1 MIDPLASRTREQF
14 AKMLREIFGEYL
26 KDNVRTSVPG
36 HVLSF
41 DGPSQLAEVQ
51 IGLMLEPR
59 VGEPEPRRQ
68 IVRVPVQFWGGSG
81 GTLECRIGA
90 GVEGAIFFSQECID
104 SWVDQGGVA
113 AKSEPRRFSINDA
126 YFMPG
131 VRSVPG
137 AIKDFA
143 NDGIRLRNNSGSMY
157 AWLKDDTSISLSN
170 GAGFITIGADGT
182 VNINGVT
189 ISPESLVTTPND
201 VVAGEISLRLHR
213 TSDVQQGT
221 QISGVPVP

>member
-41 DGPSQLAEVQ
+41 DPDTQLAEVQ

-59 VGEPEPRRQ
+59 VGDPVPRRQ

-81 GTLECRIGA
+81 GTLECRIGE

-126 YFMPG
+126 YFVPG

-137 AIKDFA
+137 AISGFA
-143 NDGIRLRNNSGSMY
+143 NDGIRLRSVDGVTY
-157 AWLKDDTSISLSN
+157 AWLKDDKTVSMSN
-170 GAGFITIGADGT
+170 GAGFITIEPGGT
-182 VNINGVT
+182 VNINGVMIT
-189 ISPESLVTTPND
+189 PASLVTTPND
-201 VVAGEISLRLHR
+201 VVAGEISLTKHR
-213 TSDVQQGT
+213 TSGVQQGT
-221 QISGVPVP
+221 QISGVPIP

>member
-41 DGPSQLAEVQ
+41 DPATQLAEVQ
-51 IGLMLEPR
+51 IGLMLEDR
-59 VGEPEPRRQ
+59 MGNAEPRRP
-68 IVRVPVQFWGGSG
+68 IVRVPVQFWGATG
-81 GTLECRIGA
+81 GTLECRVA
-90 GVEGAIFFSQECID
+90 DGVEGSIMFSQECID

-126 YFMPG
+126 YFIPG
-131 VRSVPG
+131 IRSVPG
-137 AIKDFA
+137 AITDFA

-157 AWLKDDTSISLSN
+157 AWLRDDTSISLSN

-182 VNINGVT
+182 VNINGVLIT
-189 ISPESLVTTPND
+189 PNSLVTTPND
-201 VVAGEISLRLHR
+201 VVAEAISLKLHR
-213 TSDVQQGT
+213 TSGVQSGN
-221 QISGVPVP
+221 QISGVPIP

>member
-1 MIDPLASRTREQF
+1 MKDPLASRTREQF
-14 AKMLREIFGEYL
+14 SKMLREIFGEYL

-41 DGPSQLAEVQ
+41 DPATQLAEVQ
-51 IGLMLEPR
+51 IGLMIEDRL
-59 VGEPEPRRQ
+59 GNAEPRRP
-68 IVRVPVQFWGGSG
+68 IVRVPVQFWGATG
-81 GTLECRIGA
+81 GTLECRVA
-90 GVEGAIFFSQECID
+90 EGVEGSIMFSQECID

-126 YFMPG
+126 YFIPG
-131 VRSVPG
+131 IRSVPG
-137 AIKDFA
+137 AITDFA

-182 VNINGVT
+182 VNINGVLIT
-189 ISPESLVTTPND
+189 PASLVTTPND
-201 VVAGEISLRLHR
+201 VFAGPISLKLHKH
-213 TSDVQQGT
+213 
-221 QISGVPVP
+221 SGVQAGTGTSGVSVP

>member
-1 MIDPLASRTREQF
+1 MIDPLASRTQAQF
-14 AKMLREIFGEYL
+14 AKMLREVFGEHL
-26 KDNVRTSVPG
+26 KDNMRTSVPG

-41 DGPSQLAEVQ
+41 DPDTQLAEVQ

-59 VGEPEPRRQ
+59 VGEPEQRRQ

-81 GTLECRIGA
+81 GTLECRIDS

-113 AKSEPRRFSINDA
+113 FASEPRRFSINDA
-126 YFMPG
+126 YFIPG

-137 AIKDFA
+137 AITDFA

-189 ISPESLVTTPND
+189 ISPASLVTTPND
-201 VVAGEISLRLHR
+201 VFAGPISLKLHKH
-213 TSDVQQGT
+213 
-221 QISGVPVP
+221 SGVQPGTGTSGVSVP

>member
-1 MIDPLASRTREQF
+1 MKDPLASRTREQF

-41 DGPSQLAEVQ
+41 DPATQLAEVQ
-51 IGLMLEPR
+51 IGLMIEDRL
-59 VGEPEPRRQ
+59 GNAEPRRP
-68 IVRVPVQFWGGSG
+68 IVRVPVQFWGATG
-81 GTLECRIGA
+81 GTLECRVA
-90 GVEGAIFFSQECID
+90 EGVEGSIMFSQECID

-126 YFMPG
+126 YFIPG
-131 VRSVPG
+131 IRSVPG
-137 AIKDFA
+137 AITDFA

-189 ISPESLVTTPND
+189 ISPASLVTTPND

-213 TSDVQQGT
+213 TSGVQQGT

>member
-1 MIDPLASRTREQF
+1 MSDPLASRTREQF

-36 HVLSF
+36 QVLNF
-41 DGPSQLAEVQ
+41 DPDSQLAEVQ

-81 GTLECRIGA
+81 GTLECRIA
-90 GVEGAIFFSQECID
+90 SGVEGAIFFSQECID

-113 AKSEPRRFSINDA
+113 AKSEPRRFSMNDA

-137 AIKDFA
+137 AISSFA
-143 NDGIRLRNNSGSMY
+143 NDGIRLRSVDGDTY
-157 AWLKDDTSISLSN
+157 AWLKDDKTVDMSN
-170 GAGFITIGADGT
+170 GAGFITIEPGGT
-182 VNINGVT
+182 VNINGVKIT
-189 ISPESLVTTPND
+189 PASLVTTPND
-201 VVAGEISLRLHR
+201 VVAGQISLTKHR
-213 TSDVQQGT
+213 TSGVQPGNGT
-221 QISGVPVP
+221 SGVPIP